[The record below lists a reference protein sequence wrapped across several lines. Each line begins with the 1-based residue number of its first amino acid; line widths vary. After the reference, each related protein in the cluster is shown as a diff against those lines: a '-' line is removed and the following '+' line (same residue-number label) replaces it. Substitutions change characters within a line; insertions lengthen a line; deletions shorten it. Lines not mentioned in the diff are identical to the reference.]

1 MNIINL
7 GEQEKQAYFTCLE
20 HHSEEMAEASR
31 LKENWYNEMKDK
43 GLRVKLA
50 RHESGVIAGMIQYFP
65 IEYSWVKGKDLYFI
79 GCIWVKGG
87 LKGQV
92 NFQKQGLGKA
102 LLQAAENDAKTL
114 GSKGTVAWGTSLPVW
129 LKASWFKK
137 QGYKP
142 VDKKG
147 FLGDVL
153 LWKTFTNDAV
163 APEWIEQNK
172 KPEKLE
178 GKVKVTCISNG
189 WCPAMNLSFLRARE
203 VAAEFGEDVVLE
215 EVNTMKRENFD
226 EWGISDVLYI
236 DGQKISTGPPPSKE
250 KLRKK
255 IESKIKRK

>member
-1 MNIINL
+1 MDIINL
-7 GEQEKQAYFTCLE
+7 GEREKQTYLRCLE
-20 HHSEEMAEASR
+20 NHSEDMQQASHV
-31 LKENWYNEMKDK
+31 KEKWYNKMKSK

-50 RHESGVIAGMIQYFP
+50 RHESGTIAGMVQYFP

-87 LKGQV
+87 KNGHI
-92 NFQKQGLGKA
+92 NFQNQGMGKA
-102 LLQAAENDAKTL
+102 LLHAAEEDAKAL
-114 GSKGTVAWGTSLPVW
+114 GAKGMVAWGSSLPVW

-153 LWKTFTNDAV
+153 LWKTFADDAE
-163 APEWIEQNK
+163 APEWVEQKK
-172 KPEKLE
+172 KPEKVE

-189 WCPAMNLSFLRARE
+189 WCPAMNLSIIRAKE
-203 VAAEFGEDVVLE
+203 VAEEFGDDVVLE
-215 EVNTMKRENFD
+215 EVNTLDRNNMEA
-226 EWGISDVLYI
+226 WGITDVLYI
-236 DGQKISTGPPPSKE
+236 DGQKISTGPPPTKE

-255 IESKIKRK
+255 IAGKIQNR